1 MKPEI
6 ALFWFELPA
15 QFGMAQAQKGLG
27 WTAQLH
33 VFSGWKGVE
42 KASAMFLAGLGVMLV
57 STVSFSVWQWLKDA
71 WRVGTGSFV
80 TRMDL
85 NSRDE
90 SYVWVMEWMHAQK
103 WAQECRTVS
112 VSSTWETDSD
122 ASDGHS
128 RAVILYTPDVGNYV
142 IRYGG
147 VKVWIKR
154 SRDENNVSDQMAR
167 FGGVFETLTLTVWG
181 HSRHLLEALIDD
193 AMRAYLQR
201 EEGKT
206 IIYTAEHGSWQRF
219 GSARLVRPLSSV
231 ILAEGVSERLVAD
244 AHEFLNS
251 SQWYA
256 DRGIP
261 YRRGYLLHG
270 PPGTGKTSFVTALAG
285 HLSMSICIVN
295 LNNPDLNDGSLL
307 QLFNA
312 TPGKRC
318 IILIEDIDAAPSSLS
333 RTASNDTQSSSHASD
348 TNQKALSST
357 NTFASPAQLA
367 FATTRVNNNITL
379 SGLLN
384 AIDGVASQE
393 GRLLFMTTNH
403 YERLD
408 TALSRPGRIDLKVAL
423 SYADHNQL
431 ARLFLN
437 FYPSC
442 LLLAS
447 KFAEAIPHALPLSSA
462 HVQAHFMLYKADPEG
477 AVKNVQ
483 LLIDSLSS
491 S

>member
-1 MKPEI
+1 
-6 ALFWFELPA
+6 
-15 QFGMAQAQKGLG
+15 MAQSQRGLG
-27 WTAQLH
+27 WTAQLQ
-33 VFSGWKGVE
+33 VFGGWKGVE

-57 STVSFSVWQWLKDA
+57 STLSFSVWQWLKDV
-71 WRVGTGSFV
+71 WRVGSGSLV
-80 TRMDL
+80 TRMEL

-90 SYVWVMEWMHAQK
+90 SYVWLMEWINAQK

-112 VSSTWETDSD
+112 VSSTWEQDSD
-122 ASDGHS
+122 DGHS

-142 IRYGG
+142 VRYRG
-147 VKVWIKR
+147 VKIWIKR
-154 SRDENNVSDQMAR
+154 SRDENNASDQMAR
-167 FGGVFETLTLTVWG
+167 FGGVFETLTLTCWG
-181 HSRHLLEALIDD
+181 HSRRLLQALIEES
-193 AMRAYLQR
+193 MHAYMQR

-206 IIYTAEHGSWQRF
+206 IIYTADHGNWQRF
-219 GSARLVRPLSSV
+219 GAPRLVRPLSSV
-231 ILAEGVSERLVAD
+231 ILQQGLSERLVAD
-244 AHEFLNS
+244 AHEFLHS

-285 HLSMSICIVN
+285 HLGMSICVVN
-295 LNNPDLNDGSLL
+295 LNNPDLSDGSLL
-307 QLFNA
+307 HLFNA

-333 RTASNDTQSSSHASD
+333 RSSTSADDT
-348 TNQKALSST
+348 SST
-357 NTFASPAQLA
+357 NDDHQASSSSSLSSQSIFSANQLMIA
-367 FATTRVNNNITL
+367 STRVNNNITL

-408 TALSRPGRIDLKVAL
+408 TALSRPGRIDVKVML
-423 SYADHNQL
+423 GFADKEQL

-437 FYPSC
+437 FYPNQ

-447 KFAEAIPHALPLSSA
+447 KFAEAIPDALRVSSA
-462 HVQAHFMLYKADPEG
+462 HVQAHFMLFKSEPES
-477 AVKNVQ
+477 ALKKVQ
-483 LLIDSLSS
+483 LLIDSVSKRQQSS
-491 S
+491 

>member
-1 MKPEI
+1 
-6 ALFWFELPA
+6 
-15 QFGMAQAQKGLG
+15 MAQSQKGLG
-27 WTAQLH
+27 WTAQLQ
-33 VFSGWKGVE
+33 VFGGWKGVD

-57 STVSFSVWQWLKDA
+57 STLSFSVWQWLKDA
-71 WRVGTGSFV
+71 WRVGSGSFV
-80 TRMDL
+80 TRMEL

-90 SYVWVMEWMHAQK
+90 SYVWLMEWMHAQK
-103 WAQECRTVS
+103 WVQECRTVS
-112 VSSTWETDSD
+112 VSSTWEQDSD
-122 ASDGHS
+122 DGHS
-128 RAVILYTPDVGNYV
+128 RAVILYTPDVGSYV
-142 IRYGG
+142 IRYRG
-147 VKVWIKR
+147 VKIWIKR

-167 FGGVFETLTLTVWG
+167 FGGVFETLTLTCWG
-181 HSRHLLEALIDD
+181 HSRRLLQSLIEES
-193 AMRAYLQR
+193 MHAYMQR

-206 IIYTAEHGSWQRF
+206 IIYTADHGNWQRF
-219 GSARLVRPLSSV
+219 GAPRLVRPLSSV
-231 ILAEGVSERLVAD
+231 ILQQGLSERLVSD
-244 AHEFLNS
+244 AHEFLHS

-285 HLSMSICIVN
+285 HLGMSICVVN
-295 LNNPDLNDGSLL
+295 LNNPDLSDGSLL
-307 QLFNA
+307 HLFNA

-333 RTASNDTQSSSHASD
+333 RTSTSDDTSNDEQSSSSQSVIVA
-348 TNQKALSST
+348 NQMITS
-357 NTFASPAQLA
+357 
-367 FATTRVNNNITL
+367 TRVNNNITL

-408 TALSRPGRIDLKVAL
+408 PALSRPGRIDVKVML
-423 SYADHNQL
+423 GFADKEQL

-437 FYPSC
+437 FYPNQ

-447 KFAEAIPHALPLSSA
+447 KFAEAIPDTLKVSSA
-462 HVQAHFMLYKADPEG
+462 HVQAHFMLFKTDPDT
-477 AVKNVQ
+477 ALKNVQ
-483 LLIDSLSS
+483 QLIDSVSKRHSS
-491 S
+491 